1 MSNWPVQD
9 SEVNIMTEMLAKDY
23 MTKDVVSV
31 EIPSGRDD
39 VLRILKRTG
48 ISGVPVVKGPQK
60 KLIGIV
66 TRKDIL
72 RQAEET
78 QVALLMSSKPLTIRP
93 DVTLNEAAEIMT
105 KMNVRRLP
113 VIDGENLVGILS
125 VSDLVSAVAKLN
137 DHREIGAGFVSKKT
151 YALWEDTPLPVVGR
165 IMELAHSDAMPILN
179 SENKL
184 TGIISERDLIR
195 CSSIEDD
202 VQTSDFSTGTDD
214 DEWTWESIR
223 DNHTISYGVS
233 KVELPNRPVKVCMV
247 KKVLAVPINAEV
259 SDCALKMKRGRV
271 DQLPIINNDMKLSGM
286 LFDRDLIK
294 ALIK

>member
-93 DVTLNEAAEIMT
+93 DVTLNEAAAIMT

>member
-1 MSNWPVQD
+1 VTGLNP
-9 SEVNIMTEMLAKDY
+9 EVNIMTEMLAKDY
-23 MTKDVVSV
+23 MTKDVVTV

-48 ISGVPVVKGPQK
+48 ISGVPVVKGPEK
-60 KLIGIV
+60 KLLGIV

-72 RQAEET
+72 RKPEET
-78 QVALLMSSKPLTIRP
+78 QVALLMSSEPLTIRP
-93 DVTLNEAAEIMT
+93 DVTLSEAAEIMT

-113 VIDGENLVGILS
+113 VVEGENLIGILS
-125 VSDLVSAVAKLN
+125 VSDLVGAVAKLR
-137 DHREIGAGFVSKKT
+137 DVCEIRNGYVSKKT
-151 YALWEDTPLPVVGR
+151 YALWEETPLPVVGR
-165 IMELAHSDAMPILN
+165 IMELAHTDAMPILN

-223 DNHTISYGVS
+223 DNHTVSYGVS

-247 KKVLAVPINAEV
+247 RKVISVPNNAEV
-259 SDCALKMKRGRV
+259 SDCALRMKRGRV
-271 DQLPIINNDMKLSGM
+271 DQMPIIDNDQRLSGM
-286 LFDRDLIK
+286 LFDRDLIR

>member
-1 MSNWPVQD
+1 
-9 SEVNIMTEMLAKDY
+9 MLAKDY
-23 MTKDVVSV
+23 MTKDVVTV
-31 EIPSGRDD
+31 EIPSNRDD

-72 RQAEET
+72 RKAEET
-78 QVALLMSSKPLTIRP
+78 QVALLMTADPLTIRP
-93 DVTLNEAAEIMT
+93 DVTLSEAAEIMT

-113 VIDGENLVGILS
+113 VVEGDTLLGLLS
-125 VSDLVSAVAKLN
+125 VSDLVGAVAKLN
-137 DHREIGAGFVSKKT
+137 DTREIRSGFVSKKT
-151 YALWEDTPLPVVGR
+151 YALWEETPLPVVGR
-165 IMELAHSDAMPILN
+165 IMELARSDAMPILN

-223 DNHTISYGVS
+223 DNHTISYGIS
-233 KVELPNRPVKVCMV
+233 KVELPNRPVKLCMV
-247 KKVLAVPINAEV
+247 KKVISVPLNAEI

-271 DQLPIINNDMKLSGM
+271 DQLPVINNDMKLAGM
-286 LFDRDLIK
+286 LFDRDVIR

>member
-1 MSNWPVQD
+1 
-9 SEVNIMTEMLAKDY
+9 MTEMLARDY
-23 MTKDVVSV
+23 MTKDVVTV
-31 EIPSGRDD
+31 EIPSNRDD

-72 RQAEET
+72 RKAEET
-78 QVALLMSSKPLTIRP
+78 QVALLMTADPLTIRP
-93 DVTLNEAAEIMT
+93 DVTLSEAAEIMT

-113 VIDGENLVGILS
+113 VVEGDTLLGLLS
-125 VSDLVSAVAKLN
+125 VSDLVGAVAKLN
-137 DHREIGAGFVSKKT
+137 DTREIRSGFVSKKT
-151 YALWEDTPLPVVGR
+151 YALWEETPLPVVGR
-165 IMELAHSDAMPILN
+165 IMELARSDAMPILN

-223 DNHTISYGVS
+223 DNHTISYGIS
-233 KVELPNRPVKVCMV
+233 KVELPNRPVKLCMV
-247 KKVLAVPINAEV
+247 KKVISVPLNAEI

-271 DQLPIINNDMKLSGM
+271 DQLPVINNDMKLTGM
-286 LFDRDLIK
+286 LFDRDVIR